1 MIRKHILWILTAL
14 LLFTGCGEQTT
25 VKAPPVVA
33 SDTVRAVWI
42 PYMEV
47 EALLTAEEP
56 EAAIRSC
63 VQDCAARGANT
74 LYFHVRANSD
84 AYYASSVYT
93 PTPSAAVVLQ
103 KGIDPLSVALDEA
116 HRLGLALH
124 AWVNPYRIG
133 TDATR
138 AKTQDVFCHE
148 ERWYY
153 IPTTDS
159 THTLVVNGVRELV
172 ERYDIDG
179 VQFDDYFY
187 PVGAAETATPTAF
200 EQAGFVA
207 YQSAGGALAVGD
219 WRRAA
224 VSRLIGAVY
233 AVCHSR
239 EGCVFGVS
247 PASDLTQVRELMYAD
262 VAVWAKTAGYVDYLC
277 PQLYFGFQHEN
288 APFLQELETWSA
300 LPRHNNVS
308 LVAGLALY
316 KTGLPE
322 DTYAGSGKAEW
333 ATDGDILARQLR
345 AVEAAG
351 WKGAALY
358 SHLSFEADGGRDNDV
373 VQTEIENIDTIW

>member
-1 MIRKHILWILTAL
+1 MIRKYVLWILTAL
-14 LLFTGCGEQTT
+14 LLFTGCGEQAVEQPT
-25 VKAPPVVA
+25 VPPKE
-33 SDTVRAVWI
+33 TVRAVWI

-47 EALLTAEEP
+47 EALLAEADP
-56 EAAIRSC
+56 EAAIRGC

-84 AYYASSVYT
+84 AYYKSDTYT
-93 PTPSAAVVLQ
+93 PTPSAAACMSR
-103 KGIDPLSVALDEA
+103 GIDPLTVALEEA
-116 HRLGLALH
+116 HRLGLSLH

-133 TDATR
+133 TDVAR
-138 AKTQDVFCHE
+138 AETQEVFCFG

-153 IPTTDS
+153 IPTADS

-172 ERYDIDG
+172 ENYDIDG

-187 PVGAAETATPTAF
+187 PVGAVETAVPAAF
-200 EQAGFVA
+200 EQTGYAA
-207 YQSAGGALAVGD
+207 YTAAGGALSVGD

-233 AVCHSR
+233 AACHSR

-247 PASDLTQVRELMYAD
+247 PACDLTQVREAMYAD

-277 PQLYFGFQHEN
+277 PQIYFGFQHEN
-288 APFLQELETWSA
+288 APFLQELDTWSA

-333 ATDGDILARQLR
+333 ATGGDILARQLR

-358 SHLSFEADGGRDNDV
+358 SHLSFEVDGGRDNDV
-373 VQTEIENIDTIW
+373 VQTEIKSIDTIW